1 MRAVW
6 FVACVLWL
14 LTDGVLCLPPS
25 PPRKPV
31 VMWHGMG
38 MYDISF
44 QFQVQFRGYRIIFP
58 SLLMV

>member
-14 LTDGVLCLPPS
+14 LTDGVLCTPP
-25 PPRKPV
+25 KPV

-38 MYDISF
+38 IYDISF
-44 QFQVQFRGYRIIFP
+44 QFQFQLRGYRIIFP
-58 SLLMV
+58 ALLIV

>member
-14 LTDGVLCLPPS
+14 LTDDVLCS
-25 PPRKPV
+25 PPKPV

-38 MYDISF
+38 MYDVSFKF
-44 QFQVQFRGYRIIFP
+44 QFNLRGYLIIFRY
-58 SLLMV
+58 LLIV